1 MENYLLIDF
10 IQTTIDGA
18 LKGMLFALIALA
30 FIVIYRAGR
39 ILNFAQG
46 DFVILGGYFVVT
58 FYSIFSLPLW
68 LGLPAAFFCIA
79 VMGIILE
86 RFVFRPLIGQELFSI
101 VMVTIG
107 LMILL
112 QGLMIVVWSGA
123 ERPFPLIFKM
133 QPVRFGEFLFSRSIF
148 IGAIISVGLMA
159 VLFFLFEKTR
169 WGLKLSA
176 VAEEHQVAQSLGIS
190 VKRSIAIGWIISC
203 ILSTFA
209 AITFLNGQSIN
220 FSASTIGLQ
229 ALPVALLGGL
239 ESIWGAPVAGLI
251 VGIGQSWAAAYLD
264 PYTDGAMSSAF
275 PYIIMLIILLI
286 RPQGLFGWKI
296 IERV

>member
-1 MENYLLIDF
+1 MENYVLIDF

-46 DFVILGGYFVVT
+46 DFVILGGYFVLT
-58 FYSIFSLPLW
+58 FYSMFSLPLW
-68 LGLPAAFFCIA
+68 LGLPAAFLCIA

-101 VMVTIG
+101 VLVTIG
-107 LMILL
+107 LTILL
-112 QGLMIVVWSGA
+112 QGLMIVVWSGS

-148 IGAIISVGLMA
+148 IGAILSTVMMA

-190 VKRSIAIGWIISC
+190 VKNSIAIGWIISC

-209 AITFLNGQSIN
+209 AIIFLNGQSIN
-220 FSASTIGLQ
+220 FSAATIGLQ

-275 PYIIMLIILLI
+275 PYITMLIILLI